1 MKKKIYIIV
10 HVIIFYVKN
19 VKKINYMKIIY
30 KYYIIKNFIFVV
42 YIIKNLFHFVKNVI
56 KIFVMIVLKHIIIIK
71 KI

>member
-56 KIFVMIVLKHIIIIK
+56 KIFVMIVLKYIIIIK